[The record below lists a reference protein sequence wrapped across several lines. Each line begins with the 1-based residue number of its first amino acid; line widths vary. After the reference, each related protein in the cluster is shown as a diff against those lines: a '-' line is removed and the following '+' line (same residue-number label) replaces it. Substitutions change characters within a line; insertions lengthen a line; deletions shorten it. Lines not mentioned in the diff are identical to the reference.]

1 MLDNKHF
8 VIQAKELEVFL
19 QEMGTSNLVVLN
31 APALLST
38 EDPKAACHLQGLTA
52 WGIGGGGG
60 GTADLGTKT
69 I

>member
-1 MLDNKHF
+1 MGSLLS
-8 VIQAKELEVFL
+8 A
-19 QEMGTSNLVVLN
+19 GTSNLVVLN